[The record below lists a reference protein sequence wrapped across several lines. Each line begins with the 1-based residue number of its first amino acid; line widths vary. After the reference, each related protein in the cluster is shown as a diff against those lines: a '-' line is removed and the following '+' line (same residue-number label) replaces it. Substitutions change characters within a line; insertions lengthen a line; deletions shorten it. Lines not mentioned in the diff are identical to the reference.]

1 MVEISTLKQ
10 LQLILQSY
18 SLLYVEDNVGLN
30 THATILFKKLFHQ
43 VYSAYDGEDGLALF
57 TLHRPQI
64 VITDITMPKMDGFI
78 MAEAIAKIDPEVKI
92 IITTGHDEPQYLHQ
106 SIRVG
111 IFDFLVKP
119 LQIEELSATLLRCA
133 NVLKEEFHRHI
144 FNANLHTIFNYQNNL
159 VILLNDKTAVMANQP
174 TLDFFAVSTM
184 EAFRKKFASF
194 GESLL
199 PHNSFLYNHEGIEWF
214 SHARKYPK
222 RLFNVKIADKEE
234 VSRHFILS
242 FQTIPEKEG
251 YSVMSL
257 NDVTELELLK
267 LYDSNA
273 LESEKASKD
282 MKTIRG
288 LLEMAMRNG
297 AKVRVHNFYK
307 GLSITNEGLIT
318 EVQETQVMLKAPYVQ
333 LKAIQYEN
341 EFYITSELF
350 PMVLLC
356 SGIKRLE
363 FEGQNVA
370 FETYKMAPTSP
381 TRRQV
386 IRVVPNQD
394 MKVTLLYEGRKFD
407 TDITILDVSLKAI
420 RIQLLTLPSGVA
432 VNSNILLDMV
442 ISSSLRPI
450 IINTHATVFRISEVK
465 SRYELVCQFDL
476 HGSAQKSMIEY
487 VAKQQMV
494 LIREFKGLQNEK

>member
-1 MVEISTLKQ
+1 MVETNTLKQ
-10 LQLILQSY
+10 LQVSLQSY
-18 SLLYVEDNVGLN
+18 ALLYVEDNAGLN
-30 THATILFKKLFHQ
+30 SHATILFKKLFDH
-43 VYSAYDGEDGLALF
+43 VYSAFNGEEGLALF

-64 VITDITMPKMDGFI
+64 VITDITMPKMDGLK

-92 IITTGHDEPQYLHQ
+92 IITTAHNELEYLHQ
-106 SIRVG
+106 SIRMG
-111 IFDFLVKP
+111 IFDFLLKP
-119 LQIEELSATLLRCA
+119 LKIEELNATLWRCA
-133 NVLKEEFHRHI
+133 DVLKEEFHRRI
-144 FNANLHTIFNYQNNL
+144 FNANLHTVFNYQNNL
-159 VILLNDKTAVMANQP
+159 VILLHGKDAVMANQP
-174 TLDFFAVSTM
+174 VLDFFSVSTM
-184 EAFRKKFASF
+184 EAFQKKFASF
-194 GESLL
+194 GTLLL
-199 PHNSFLYNHEGIEWF
+199 PHNSFLYDHDEIEWF
-214 SHARKYPK
+214 SHACKYPK

-234 VSRHFILS
+234 VSHHFILS
-242 FQTIPEKEG
+242 FQTIPEKKG
-251 YSVMSL
+251 YLVVSL

-288 LLEMAMRNG
+288 LLEMAMRSG

-318 EVQETQVMLKAPYVQ
+318 EVQEKQITLKAPYVQ

-363 FEGQNVA
+363 FEAQNIA
-370 FETYKMAPTSP
+370 FETYKMASTSP

-420 RIQLLTLPSGVA
+420 RIQLLTLPSGFV
-432 VNSNILLDMV
+432 VNMNILLDIV
-442 ISSSLRPI
+442 ISSSLRPTI
-450 IINTHATVFRISEVK
+450 VNTHSTVFRISEVK
-465 SRYELVCQFDL
+465 SRYELVCQYDL
-476 HGSAQKSMIEY
+476 HGLAQKSMIDY